1 MSLCV
6 ATVQATYAIDA
17 SGEIQAL
24 HDNRPFSLPCQ
35 ALRKL
40 LGCRQ
45 TSWAA
50 KGLSGTLFGSP
61 AAVGP
66 PCAPASGKFS
76 GAITSPWTFG
86 RSLHCCVCWR
96 NGLAPPRSSPCEA
109 RAFERSSRKKF
120 SLHRLEFALKPWPRS
135 KPFASSCLSR
145 TSGAGKR
152 CPSFVPQPT
161 PVPQGF
167 QLTK

>member
-120 SLHRLEFALKPWPRS
+120 SLHRLEFALMHGPDQSHSPALVYQEHLAPVSGVPLLFRS
-135 KPFASSCLSR
+135 LR
-145 TSGAGKR
+145 L
-152 CPSFVPQPT
+152 CPKVFS
-161 PVPQGF
+161 
-167 QLTK
+167 